1 MTKIITIDGPSGS
14 GKGTVSRLIASKLSF
29 NYLDSGALYRA
40 LSVSSAR
47 HGVNLR
53 NIKGL
58 VDLVEHMDV
67 RFEMDDGNFQMF
79 LDEINVSDEMRTEDA
94 GVRASKIAFYPE
106 IRESLLKRQRK
117 FAFGVGLVADG
128 RDMGTVVFPEA
139 DLKIYLTASI
149 EERAQRRYKE
159 LIDKGEDVSLRAL
172 AEQVRARDERD
183 MNREVSPLVA
193 AEDAIELDSSLMN
206 AKEVLETVLHI
217 IDFKGLVSF

>member
-14 GKGTVSRLIASKLSF
+14 GKGTVSRLIASKLAF

-47 HGVNLR
+47 HGVNLW

-67 RFEMDDGNFQMF
+67 RFEMDDDNFKVF

-117 FAFGVGLVADG
+117 FAFGLGLVADG

-139 DLKIYLTASI
+139 DLKIFLTASI

-172 AEQVRARDERD
+172 AKQVRDRDARD
-183 MNREVSPLVA
+183 MNREVSPLIAADDAVTIDTSKMSVA
-193 AEDAIELDSSLMN
+193 RVLNSICELVH
-206 AKEVLETVLHI
+206 AKRLI
-217 IDFKGLVSF
+217 

>member
-14 GKGTVSRLIASKLSF
+14 GKGTVSRLIASKLAF

-47 HGVNLR
+47 HGVNLW

-67 RFEMDDGNFQMF
+67 RFEMDDDNFKVF

-172 AEQVRARDERD
+172 AKQVRDRDARD
-183 MNREVSPLVA
+183 MNREVSPLIAADDAVTIDTSKMSVA
-193 AEDAIELDSSLMN
+193 RVLNSICELVH
-206 AKEVLETVLHI
+206 AKRLI
-217 IDFKGLVSF
+217 

>member
-14 GKGTVSRLIASKLSF
+14 GKGTVSRLIASKLAF

-47 HGVNLR
+47 HGVNLW

-67 RFEMDDGNFQMF
+67 RFEMDDDNFKVF

-172 AEQVRARDERD
+172 AKQVRDRDARD
-183 MNREVSPLVA
+183 MNREVSPLIAADDAVTIDTSKMSVA
-193 AEDAIELDSSLMN
+193 RVINSICELVHANRL
-206 AKEVLETVLHI
+206 I
-217 IDFKGLVSF
+217 

>member
-47 HGVNLR
+47 HGVNLW

-67 RFEMDDGNFQMF
+67 RFEMDDDNFKVF

-149 EERAQRRYKE
+149 EERAQRRHKE

-172 AEQVRARDERD
+172 AKQVRDRDARD
-183 MNREVSPLVA
+183 MNREVSPLIAADDAVTIDTSEMAVA
-193 AEDAIELDSSLMN
+193 RVPVSYTHLTLPTS
-206 AKEVLETVLHI
+206 VTV
-217 IDFKGLVSF
+217 

>member
-47 HGVNLR
+47 HGVNLW

-67 RFEMDDGNFQMF
+67 RFEMDDDNFKVF

-117 FAFGVGLVADG
+117 FAFGAGLVADG

-172 AEQVRARDERD
+172 AKQVRDRDARD
-183 MNREVSPLVA
+183 MNREVSPLIAADDAVTIDTSEMAVA
-193 AEDAIELDSSLMN
+193 RVLNYVIELVH
-206 AKEVLETVLHI
+206 AKRLI
-217 IDFKGLVSF
+217 

>member
-14 GKGTVSRLIASKLSF
+14 GKGTVSRLIASKLAF

-47 HGVNLR
+47 HGVNLW

-67 RFEMDDGNFQMF
+67 RFEMDDDNFKVF

-117 FAFGVGLVADG
+117 FAFGLGLVADG

-172 AEQVRARDERD
+172 AKQVRDRDARD
-183 MNREVSPLVA
+183 MNREVSPLIAADDAVTIDTSEMAVA
-193 AEDAIELDSSLMN
+193 RVLNYVIELVH
-206 AKEVLETVLHI
+206 AKRLI
-217 IDFKGLVSF
+217 